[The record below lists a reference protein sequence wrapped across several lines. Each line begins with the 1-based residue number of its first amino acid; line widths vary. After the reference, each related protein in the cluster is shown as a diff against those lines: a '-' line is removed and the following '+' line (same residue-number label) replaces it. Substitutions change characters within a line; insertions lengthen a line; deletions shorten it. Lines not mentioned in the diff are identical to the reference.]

1 MAYLIILA
9 GILILSPLII
19 TLASSQNKKVKSRLR
34 LIFLSLLSLQ
44 IILGFFNWETF
55 LKGTRTGFELA
66 LNYPSSFLEIFFIVS
81 LIQIILL
88 SLTKRSLDVITVVL
102 NFINTVL
109 LFSGMIRVSNMTG
122 VQAFSFASLAVIFAV
137 LIGNVIGLMFI
148 NKDKNLMAK
157 YPWSQNY
164 AGSAKKAKRQ

>member
-19 TLASSQNKKVKSRLR
+19 TLASSQNKKVKSKLR
-34 LIFLSLLSLQ
+34 IIFLSLLFLQ
-44 IILGFFNWETF
+44 IFSGFFNWEAF

-66 LNYPSSFLEIFFIVS
+66 LNYPSSFLGIFFIVS
-81 LIQIILL
+81 LIQVILL
-88 SLTKRSLDVITVVL
+88 AFAKRSADVLAVIL
-102 NFINTVL
+102 NFTNTIL
-109 LFSGMIRVSNMTG
+109 LFTGMIRVSNMTEI
-122 VQAFSFASLAVIFAV
+122 QAFSFASLVTIFSV
-137 LIGNVIGLMFI
+137 LIGNVAGLMFI

-164 AGSAKKAKRQ
+164 VSNAKKTKR